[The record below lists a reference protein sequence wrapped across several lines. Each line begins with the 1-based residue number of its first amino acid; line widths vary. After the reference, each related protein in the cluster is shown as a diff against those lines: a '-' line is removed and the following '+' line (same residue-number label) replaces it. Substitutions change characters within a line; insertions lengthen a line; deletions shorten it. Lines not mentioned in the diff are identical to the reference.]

1 MQTVLLKDFIASGN
15 LLNVFKRKMTKSLI
29 AFSGKAVLKKD
40 IVMNKKFWV
49 EVKSMTTVMTN
60 LWNKSDVLKN
70 LILLDWYY

>member
-40 IVMNKKFWV
+40 IVMNKKF
-49 EVKSMTTVMTN
+49 
-60 LWNKSDVLKN
+60 
-70 LILLDWYY
+70 